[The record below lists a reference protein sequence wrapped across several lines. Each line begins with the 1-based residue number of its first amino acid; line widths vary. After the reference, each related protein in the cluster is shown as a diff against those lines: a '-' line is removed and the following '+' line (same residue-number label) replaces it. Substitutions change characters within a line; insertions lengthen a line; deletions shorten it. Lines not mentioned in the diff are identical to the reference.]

1 MGVRQLE
8 NSFGT
13 AFRNS
18 SVVFILLLA
27 ASLSLF
33 VSPLLVLV
41 TIVAGVLLWMIFRH
55 PTTAL
60 GAVLA
65 FMPID
70 FMMVAVG
77 KFFGFPHMTLI
88 SVCSKEIPLLLIAA
102 FLWRRNGL
110 KSTAPDW
117 LLLGCFSL
125 ATLRT
130 IFDGSL
136 LALWTDFNFLF
147 PYFIGRV
154 SVLGHEQEQ
163 LWARCAVWIAAILSL
178 LGLVEVFVFGEGPRT
193 LLYLAVDSGG
203 TEGGALTAS
212 FRGEGFAG
220 MREAA
225 TMVGPNAF
233 GALCMIALIVWWVY
247 CRNPLPACMIATGLI
262 CSLTRSAW
270 IGTGVAIS
278 LLAVAMQQKKR
289 LFLYATLTLALFAA
303 SIPILGLSD
312 YLFLSQKGQDL
323 STEWHREGIVN
334 GLKYDLDHPL
344 GSGNGKLNPVV
355 LNQDTTVTIF
365 ETTYPFVAAEYGIA
379 TGLFFVGF
387 LFSALYVVWG
397 TRSRLGYVASGI
409 LVGISIIMIFTI
421 PLDDRR
427 LACWVF
433 FPVGLAVR
441 SRSGNELQTE

>member
-1 MGVRQLE
+1 MGVRRLE
-8 NSFGT
+8 NSLGT

-27 ASLSLF
+27 ASLCLL

-41 TIVAGVLLWMIFRH
+41 TIVAGVLLWMICRH

-77 KFFGFPHMTLI
+77 KFFGFPHMTLV

-154 SVLGHEQEQ
+154 AVLGQEQEQ
-163 LWARCAVWIAAILSL
+163 LWARCAVWIAAILSI

-247 CRNPLPACMIATGLI
+247 CRNALPACMVATGLI

-270 IGTGVAIS
+270 IGTAVSIP

-289 LFLYATLTLALFAA
+289 LFLYATLALTLFAA
-303 SIPILGLSD
+303 SIPIFGLSD

-334 GLKYDLDHPL
+334 GLKYDLEHPL
-344 GSGNGKLNPVV
+344 GSGNGKLNPIV
-355 LNQDTTVTIF
+355 LNEDTTVTIF
-365 ETTYPFVAAEYGIA
+365 ETTYPYFAAEYGIA
-379 TGLFFVGF
+379 TGLCFVGF

-397 TRSRLGYVASGI
+397 TRSRLGYMAAGI
-409 LVGISIIMIFTI
+409 LVGISVVMIFTI

-441 SRSGNELQTE
+441 ARSGKEVQTE

>member
-8 NSFGT
+8 NSLGT

-18 SVVFILLLA
+18 SVVFVLLLA

-41 TIVAGVLLWMIFRH
+41 TVVAGVLLWMIFRH

-154 SVLGHEQEQ
+154 AVLGQEQEQ
-163 LWARCAVWIAAILSL
+163 LWARCAVWIAAILSI

-270 IGTGVAIS
+270 IGTAVAIP
-278 LLAVAMQQKKR
+278 LLAVAMQQKKQ
-289 LFLYATLTLALFAA
+289 LFLYATLALTLFAA

-312 YLFLSQKGQDL
+312 YLFLSQKGKDL

-344 GSGNGKLNPVV
+344 GSGNAKLNPIV

-365 ETTYPFVAAEYGIA
+365 ETTYPYFAAEYGIA
-379 TGLFFVGF
+379 TGVCFVGF

-397 TRSRLGYVASGI
+397 TRSRLGYVAAGI
-409 LVGISIIMIFTI
+409 LVGISIVMIFAI
-421 PLDDRR
+421 PLNDRR

-433 FPVGLAVR
+433 FPVGLALR
-441 SRSGNELQTE
+441 ARSGKVIETE